1 MVLLRDEHG
10 LAQGGSR
17 GDGGDGGKGW
27 DPACISSMKTVAS
40 ADGLR
45 VSTEKQD
52 SEVPTMPWRQATRKM
67 GGFINRMRTTGV
79 RLKGRKQSGA
89 YTDLL
94 SFRRYENMLFPLAGY
109 FSLATQPLSRGI
121 TF

>member
-17 GDGGDGGKGW
+17 SDGGDGGKVW
-27 DPACISSMKTVAS
+27 DPSCISSMKTVTS
-40 ADGLR
+40 ADGLC

-52 SEVPTMPWRQATRKM
+52 SKVPTMPWRQATPKT
-67 GGFINRMRTTGV
+67 GVFINRMRTTGV

-89 YTDLL
+89 
-94 SFRRYENMLFPLAGY
+94 
-109 FSLATQPLSRGI
+109 
-121 TF
+121 